1 MTKKVRRLVEG
12 MIGLNV
18 TDAKRARIPL
28 LRSTVRETDHTR
40 DT

>member
-1 MTKKVRRLVEG
+1 MPKKVRKLVEG

-28 LRSTVRETDHTR
+28 FWSTVRETDHTG